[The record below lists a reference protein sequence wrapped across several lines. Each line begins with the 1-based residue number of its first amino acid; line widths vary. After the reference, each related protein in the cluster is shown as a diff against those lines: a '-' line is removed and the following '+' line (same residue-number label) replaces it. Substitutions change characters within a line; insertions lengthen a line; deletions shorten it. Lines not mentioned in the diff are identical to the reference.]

1 MIEAILSNK
10 KKIYPCSIMLEGE
23 FGFKD
28 IVSGVP
34 IMLGSNGVEKVIELN
49 LKEEQK
55 LQFSKSVSSVK
66 NLITTL
72 EEKIFNTK

>member
-1 MIEAILSNK
+1 
-10 KKIYPCSIMLEGE
+10 MLEGE

>member
-1 MIEAILSNK
+1 
-10 KKIYPCSIMLEGE
+10 
-23 FGFKD
+23 
-28 IVSGVP
+28 
-34 IMLGSNGVEKVIELN
+34 MLGSNGVEKVIELN